1 MGRLWKLT
9 SGYVLEQRL
18 FSGNNG
24 FQPAQEEKEL
34 PRTDSLLGARISVIG
49 SSLLH
54 TYISLPPKAATLI
67 V

>member
-1 MGRLWKLT
+1 MGCLWKLT
-9 SGYVLEQRL
+9 SGYVLEQSL

-34 PRTDSLLGARISVIG
+34 PRTDSLLCARISVTG
-49 SSLLH
+49 TSLLH
-54 TYISLPPKAATLI
+54 TRISLLPKAAKAI